1 MVMAKDPTQN
11 NSMFTLTAF
20 YSTSNYQDT
29 LEVHI

>member
-1 MVMAKDPTQN
+1 MAKDPTQN
-11 NSMFTLTAF
+11 NSMFALTAL